1 MLFAPPPPLAET
13 SQPTP
18 IAAYRG
24 AAVWSTA
31 AQNSKTFTLTLAD
44 ASGVRALPVTQA
56 ARPVEASIGRGPD
69 GKPLIV
75 FGTCSGS
82 LCEIDSLN
90 PATGA
95 RRVLGTTNRPAVS
108 PSVWGDRVAWIEH
121 RKGDDRVYTAR
132 IGHRGVKRVPTPKRA
147 ALFELTLRGR
157 QLALSLVSGRTA
169 DAAAVR
175 LQELDGSR
183 ARTLRAVTVGEAD
196 RSYVGLSFDGAGLY
210 FAQICAGDPSGCP
223 GHGIAFRYRAGKFA
237 TAPVPTD
244 LAGFAYSAGSAYW
257 VEENFGQCMDDAGQ
271 DAPCAIEKG
280 PLSFRP

>member
-1 MLFAPPPPLAET
+1 MLFSPPPTPLADT
-13 SQPTP
+13 FQPTA
-18 IAAYRG
+18 IRAYRG
-24 AAVWSTA
+24 EAVWSTA
-31 AQNSKTFTLTLAD
+31 PQGSKTFTLTLAD

-56 ARPVEASIGRGPD
+56 GRPIEAGIGRGPD

-75 FGTCSGS
+75 LGACAGS
-82 LCEIDSLN
+82 RCGIDTLD

-95 RRVLGTTNRPAVS
+95 RRRVATTSKPALS
-108 PSVWGDRVAWIEH
+108 PSVWGDRLAWIEH

-132 IGHRGVKRVPTPKRA
+132 IGHRGVTRVPTAKRA
-147 ALFELTLRGR
+147 SLWELTLRGR
-157 QLALSLVSGRTA
+157 QLAISLVTGTTF

-183 ARTLRAVTVGEAD
+183 ARTLRSVTVGEAD
-196 RSYVGLSFDGAGLY
+196 RSYVGLSFDGSGLY

-237 TAPVPTD
+237 TASVPTD

-257 VEENFGQCMDDAGQ
+257 VGENFGECMDNRGQ
-271 DAPCAIEKG
+271 DAPCTIEKG
-280 PLSFRP
+280 ARDFR